1 MLTCYLSEVLNQRN
15 YYMPFHL
22 AFRFPLVLVLFK
34 YVPFNLQ
41 FVIIMQVMFGL
52 RHRGLAR
59 KRACEADGGNSQG
72 TNAAGGNSQGTN
84 ADGGNSRRTNVGG
97 NSQGTNVG
105 GNSLG
110 TNADGGTANSQR
122 VGDDQSNIQ
131 MSNGGFDD
139 SNDGGSGTLQVM
151 DQPTKKARGRGKKNE
166 TQLRVPPP
174 SGKIMLKPQGSKCV
188 HFFSDLLLLIDF
200 FSTIYS
206 IFSVDIILFLA
217 GNSPT

>member
-1 MLTCYLSEVLNQRN
+1 
-15 YYMPFHL
+15 
-22 AFRFPLVLVLFK
+22 
-34 YVPFNLQ
+34 
-41 FVIIMQVMFGL
+41 
-52 RHRGLAR
+52 
-59 KRACEADGGNSQG
+59 
-72 TNAAGGNSQGTN
+72 
-84 ADGGNSRRTNVGG
+84 
-97 NSQGTNVG
+97 
-105 GNSLG
+105 
-110 TNADGGTANSQR
+110 
-122 VGDDQSNIQ
+122 

-151 DQPTKKARGRGKKNE
+151 DQPTKKARGRGKTNE

-174 SGKIMLKPQGSKCV
+174 SGKVMLNPQGSKCV